1 MNREKRVSKAP
12 ERLIEQIGNEKQS
25 EKAPTVRKPKET
37 KEPKK
42 SLNLDLSRV
51 PPSNDQ
57 KFSKDFGQ
65 YDHKFWQTYFYTP
78 NDNITEMYIAVS
90 DAFNDFLPANFRLI
104 KGEKEA
110 FGCAN
115 LELKPEY
122 IKPIK
127 RVPLY
132 SKLEAGDYQIASSNS
147 DKNIAATIKFF
158 RNNFPLLQQYKDSD
172 DINWVIHEHRTLVVE
187 IFLYYA
193 QKESVSLATIKSRF
207 NAITRI
213 FRIAYETKN
222 YPLYEKYSS
231 LVIFLTQQFEADEFD
246 NLLSAEEM
254 KKFVP
259 FG

>member
-12 ERLIEQIGNEKQS
+12 ERLIEQIRNEKQS

-37 KEPKK
+37 KELKK

-51 PPSNDQ
+51 PVSDDP
-57 KFSKDFGQ
+57 KFSKDWGE
-65 YDHKFWQTYFYTP
+65 YSDKFWQKYFYTP
-78 NDNITEMYIAVS
+78 NDNITDIYIYIAVS
-90 DAFNDFLPANFRLI
+90 DAFNDCLPANFRVI

-110 FGCAN
+110 FGVAN

-158 RNNFPLLQQYKDSD
+158 RNNSPLLQQCKDSD
-172 DINWVIHEHRTLVVE
+172 DISWVIHEHRTLVVE
-187 IFLYYA
+187 IFLYYTK
-193 QKESVSLATIKSRF
+193 KESVSLATIKSRF

-213 FRIAYETKN
+213 FN
-222 YPLYEKYSS
+222 S
-231 LVIFLTQQFEADEFD
+231 L
-246 NLLSAEEM
+246 
-254 KKFVP
+254 
-259 FG
+259 